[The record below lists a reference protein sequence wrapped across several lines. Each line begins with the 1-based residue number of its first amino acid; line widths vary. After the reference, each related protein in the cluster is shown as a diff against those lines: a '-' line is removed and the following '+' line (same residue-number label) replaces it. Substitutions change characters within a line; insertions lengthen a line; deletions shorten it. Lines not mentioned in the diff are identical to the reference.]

1 MIRKLGIPVEGL
13 GMIPGR
19 PNPLAILKLA
29 SRLRSINPDLVQT
42 WMYHADLLGGVA
54 AKMAIPACPVI
65 WSVRHNNLSPVNTR
79 RATIVVAK
87 ICAWLS
93 NLLPR
98 KVVFNS
104 ESSRTLHSN
113 FGYAASKCG
122 VIANGL
128 NLRLFCPAP
137 DARDEVRKELG
148 IPSET
153 PLVGM
158 FARFDTIK
166 NHEGFIK
173 IAGLLRAKVP
183 NCHFVMAGLY
193 IDSDNSSLAKWI
205 DEAQIAESV
214 HLLGS
219 RRDMPRLMSAIDVL
233 AMPSWAEAFPNVV
246 AEAMACG
253 VPCVVHA
260 VGDAPHI
267 AGDIGA
273 IVQVGDAAAFVTA
286 LERCIQLPAEA
297 RRDVGG
303 RARARVEE
311 FFDLRLMA
319 QRYEALYA
327 QEVAHGKSG

>member
-1 MIRKLGIPVEGL
+1 
-13 GMIPGR
+13 
-19 PNPLAILKLA
+19 
-29 SRLRSINPDLVQT
+29 
-42 WMYHADLLGGVA
+42 
-54 AKMAIPACPVI
+54 
-65 WSVRHNNLSPVNTR
+65 
-79 RATIVVAK
+79 
-87 ICAWLS
+87 
-93 NLLPR
+93 
-98 KVVFNS
+98 
-104 ESSRTLHSN
+104 
-113 FGYAASKCG
+113 
-122 VIANGL
+122 
-128 NLRLFCPAP
+128 
-137 DARDEVRKELG
+137 
-148 IPSET
+148 
-153 PLVGM
+153 
-158 FARFDTIK
+158 
-166 NHEGFIK
+166 
-173 IAGLLRAKVP
+173 
-183 NCHFVMAGLY
+183 
-193 IDSDNSSLAKWI
+193 
-205 DEAQIAESV
+205 
-214 HLLGS
+214 
-219 RRDMPRLMSAIDVL
+219 MSAIDVL